1 MTSQKVKT
9 NSVKIELPYF
19 PFIKYVPYRQLL
31 NEVRGT
37 FLEQALKQMK
47 ETGRKHAEVKC
58 PCCGR
63 IIRISIEEVER

>member
-1 MTSQKVKT
+1 M
-9 NSVKIELPYF
+9 NEMVKIKLPYF
-19 PFIKYVPYRQLL
+19 PFIKYVPYKQLL

-37 FLEQALKQMK
+37 FLEQALKQIK
-47 ETGRKHAEVKC
+47 ETGRKYAEVKC